1 MFQPFIDMKSIYGLE
16 KSIIM
21 NLTLHNW
28 ELEDSTLTYWYDKIE
43 YTVLL
48 ILVHLNG
55 PYLTQIQINIVYV
68 NIHLN
73 FYSYQINSLSMG
85 DKNR

>member
-1 MFQPFIDMKSIYGLE
+1 
-16 KSIIM
+16 M

-28 ELEDSTLTYWYDKIE
+28 DLEDSTLTSLYDKIE
-43 YTVLL
+43 YTLLL

-55 PYLTQIQINIVYV
+55 PDFTQIQINLVYV
-68 NIHLN
+68 NIKLS
-73 FYSYQINSLSMG
+73 FYCYQINSRSMV